1 MDEDQDK
8 VRGRSG
14 GASKGGAGER
24 NSSYLSSMVS
34 LDQALLPL
42 KICQSLA
49 NGVGG
54 GACLGSFIF
63 IKISLYQ
70 LVGICEWEKK
80 KKR

>member
-14 GASKGGAGER
+14 GANKGGAGEG
-24 NSSYLSSMVS
+24 NSSRVS

-54 GACLGSFIF
+54 GACLVLPLFF
-63 IKISLYQ
+63 FFFFHFY
-70 LVGICEWEKK
+70 
-80 KKR
+80 